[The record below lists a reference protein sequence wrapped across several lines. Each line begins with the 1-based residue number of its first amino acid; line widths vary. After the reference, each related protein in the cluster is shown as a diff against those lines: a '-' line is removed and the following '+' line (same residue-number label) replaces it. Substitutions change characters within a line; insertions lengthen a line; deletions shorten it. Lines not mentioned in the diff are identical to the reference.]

1 MKAFD
6 ITQAEEIAV
15 EVTRTQT
22 VNLAVK
28 FEPEHIGDH
37 VNWAIIINGHR
48 VGTAFETRWGNAS
61 KPAYVLSIHT
71 RVININSQYNWA
83 WTSERGYNLTNGH
96 VVESLSAV
104 HNTIKYAMQDVP
116 KDQTHGI

>member
-28 FEPEHIGDH
+28 FEPIHIGDH
-37 VNWAIIINGHR
+37 VNYAIIIHGHQ
-48 VGTAFETRWGNAS
+48 VGTAFETRWGNAT
-61 KPAYVLSIHT
+61 KPSYVLSIHT
-71 RVININSQYNWA
+71 RTININGQYNWA
-83 WTSERGYNLTNGH
+83 WTSERAYNLTNGH
-96 VVESLSAV
+96 VVERLRDV
-104 HNTIKYAMQDVP
+104 HNAIKYAMQDVP